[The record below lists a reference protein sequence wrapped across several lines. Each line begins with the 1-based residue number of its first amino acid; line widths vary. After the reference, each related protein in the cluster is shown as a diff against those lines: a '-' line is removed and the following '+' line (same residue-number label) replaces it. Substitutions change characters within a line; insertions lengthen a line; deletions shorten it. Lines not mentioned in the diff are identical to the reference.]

1 MKTNYAFLLTILLF
15 SNQLFGQDSKFKLSL
30 RFAPNISMTRVVDKD
45 ENDQHN
51 FQADGAGLRFSAGV
65 LGEQY
70 FNKNYA
76 FYSGLW
82 YTSYRSSL
90 KFSSENI
97 TPSYS
102 GSTIRNI
109 QYVQIPLAL
118 KMLTNEIATDMRMYF
133 VIGGTAG
140 FRISEKEVE
149 FKTTEPVNADGVQT
163 ITRPRKSDY
172 AYILPDLGVLTS
184 IGVEYQ
190 LGENTAVFGGL
201 SYNRGLLNVAS
212 TKGPFVHNLA
222 SSRYYRVSHSLISLE
237 MGIRF

>member
-1 MKTNYAFLLTILLF
+1 MKTNYALLLTLILC
-15 SNQLFGQDSKFKLSL
+15 STQVFGQDSKFKLSL
-30 RFAPNISMTRVVDKD
+30 RFAPNLSMTRVVDKD
-45 ENDQHN
+45 ENDRHN
-51 FQADGAGLRFSAGV
+51 FEAGGSGLRFSAGI

-82 YTSYRSSL
+82 YTSYRSSM
-90 KFSSENI
+90 KFNSENSS
-97 TPSYS
+97 PSYA

-118 KMLTNEIATDMRMYF
+118 KMLTNEIGTDMRMYF

-149 FKTTEPVNADGVQT
+149 FKSTEPANADGVQS
-163 ITRPRKSDY
+163 ITRPRKSDN
-172 AYILPDLGVLTS
+172 AYILPDLGLLTT

-190 LGENTAVFGGL
+190 MGENTALFGGI
-201 SYNRGLLNVAS
+201 SYNRGLLNAAGS
-212 TKGPFVHNLA
+212 KGPFVHSLS